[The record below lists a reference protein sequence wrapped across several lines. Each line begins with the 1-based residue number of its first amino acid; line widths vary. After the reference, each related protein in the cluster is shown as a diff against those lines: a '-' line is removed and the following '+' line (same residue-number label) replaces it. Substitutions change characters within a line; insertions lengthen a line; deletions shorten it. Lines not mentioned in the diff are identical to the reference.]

1 MSPKKLSCS
10 EQMAL
15 ESPMPSPQMTKKT
28 NDVVSQRKI
37 SAPANLEN
45 CQSKV
50 KYFIEKVRLFEFKN
64 PLDSVH

>member
-1 MSPKKLSCS
+1 MAPKKLSCA

-50 KYFIEKVRLFEFKN
+50 KSYIEKVRLFDCRY
-64 PLDSVH
+64 PLDSAH